1 MRRENQLGGGV
12 SASQS
17 GVKKATR
24 KHSQG
29 SGEDSEVRRAIHHW
43 NEQNPLDRSK
53 GYFMVREE
61 KTPSVH
67 KDYDGFCREM
77 YTDFGNGEKLDP
89 FEIYVRENKLNKRT
103 EIWRVVGE
111 YREWLENQSAAYC
124 QEARQSAPEVREVP
138 TLAPVA
144 TVAPVTTQEAE
155 EPAEELDEHADIPA
169 SDLDL
174 LLHGERDSDLLHR
187 AERDDAPGRARTG
200 NLAPLVQVVAHIA
213 ETRQSATDKALGLL
227 GNGSPVARN
236 GNFLDAGTVT
246 RARDYLAEGRYKDAR
261 DAAEGFLYDAK
272 VKRAILAEI
281 AAEERSQAAPTRAL
295 HVAAD

>member
-144 TVAPVTTQEAE
+144 TVAPATTQRVTQQA
-155 EPAEELDEHADIPA
+155 I
-169 SDLDL
+169 
-174 LLHGERDSDLLHR
+174 
-187 AERDDAPGRARTG
+187 
-200 NLAPLVQVVAHIA
+200 
-213 ETRQSATDKALGLL
+213 DKAQHERED
-227 GNGSPVARN
+227 NSRM
-236 GNFLDAGTVT
+236 
-246 RARDYLAEGRYKDAR
+246 
-261 DAAEGFLYDAK
+261 
-272 VKRAILAEI
+272 RAIREDLEQATTAAQYHDLREWARCIDDSHKQRLTLAEI
-281 AAEERSQAAPTRAL
+281 DKAEQRQRNATAAPARAL